1 MMDSTSKSSGDNF
14 VEHLVKIRTYAIK
27 ILVHGEELTEA
38 ELADKSER
46 MNKLMTIS
54 RSFSL
59 THREM
64 TKFIFKGLFREI
76 IR

>member
-14 VEHLVKIRTYAIK
+14 VEHLVKIRAYAIK

-54 RSFSL
+54 RSFNL